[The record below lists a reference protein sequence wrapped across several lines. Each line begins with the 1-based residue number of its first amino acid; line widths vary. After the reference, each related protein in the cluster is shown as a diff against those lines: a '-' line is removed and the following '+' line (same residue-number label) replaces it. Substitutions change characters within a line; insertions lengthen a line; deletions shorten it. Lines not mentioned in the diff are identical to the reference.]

1 MEYKDSFLKYL
12 SFEKN
17 YSVHTVKSYANDL
30 NQFHTFCN
38 EQKIENFL
46 TSDHKTIRLWIVSLM
61 EKEVTPRSINRKLST
76 LKTFYKYLIRKGVV
90 DINPVNKV
98 IAPKSSRQIPVF
110 VEEKQINTL
119 LDDYEFGNDFTGQR
133 NKLILDLLYGTGI
146 REAELINL
154 KDNDINTYNNSI
166 KVLGKRNK
174 ERVVPVTPIII
185 SSVEEYIKVRNNAVT
200 EREDYLFITE
210 KGKRIYPKLVY
221 RVVTSYLTMV
231 TTLDKKSPHVLR
243 HTFATHM
250 LNRGADLNA
259 IKELLGHANLSAT
272 QIYTHNTFE
281 KLKSI
286 YNQAHPRA

>member
-30 NQFHTFCN
+30 NQYHAFCT
-38 EQKIENFL
+38 ELEIENFIAA
-46 TSDHKTIRLWIVSLM
+46 DHKTIRKWVVSLM
-61 EKEVTPRSINRKLST
+61 ENEVNPRSINRKLST
-76 LKTFYKYLIRKGVV
+76 LKTFYKYLIREG
-90 DINPVNKV
+90 IISLNPVNKV
-98 IAPKSSRQIPVF
+98 VAPKTSKKIPAF
-110 VEEKQINTL
+110 VEEKQINEL
-119 LDDYEFGNDFTGQR
+119 LDHFEFGNDHIGMR
-133 NKLILDLLYGTGI
+133 NKLIMDLFYATGI
-146 REAELINL
+146 RESELIHL
-154 KDNDINTYNNSI
+154 KEADINVHKNSI

-174 ERVVPVTPIII
+174 ERIIPITSTMMKSI
-185 SSVEEYIKVRNNAVT
+185 
-200 EREDYLFITE
+200 EDYITIRNASLRSKDDFLFLTE
-210 KGKRIYPKLVY
+210 KGKKIYPKLVY

-272 QIYTHNTFE
+272 QVYTHNTFE

>member
-17 YSVHTVKSYANDL
+17 YSVHTVKSYSNDL
-30 NQFHTFCN
+30 NQYHIFCN
-38 EQKIENFL
+38 EQGITDFL
-46 TSDHKTIRLWIVSLM
+46 TADHKIIRQWIVSLM
-61 EKEVTPRSINRKLST
+61 ENEVTPRSINRKLST

-90 DINPVNKV
+90 NINPVNKV
-98 IAPKSSRQIPVF
+98 VAPKSSKKIPVF
-110 VEEKQINTL
+110 VEEKQINNF

-146 REAELINL
+146 RGAELISI
-154 KDNDINTYNNSI
+154 KDDDVDTYNNSI

-174 ERVVPVTPIII
+174 ERIVPVTPSIIKLI
-185 SSVEEYIKVRNNAVT
+185 EEYIQVRNVT
-200 EREDYLFITE
+200 VSDREDNLFITE
-210 KGKRIYPKLVY
+210 KGKKIYPKLVY
-221 RVVTSYLTMV
+221 RLVTSYLSMV